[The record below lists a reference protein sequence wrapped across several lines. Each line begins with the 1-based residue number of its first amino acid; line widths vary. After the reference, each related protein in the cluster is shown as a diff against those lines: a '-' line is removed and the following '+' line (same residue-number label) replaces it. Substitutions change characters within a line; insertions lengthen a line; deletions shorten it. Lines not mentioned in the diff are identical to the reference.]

1 LVSEGCEQKEVHVKR
16 LSFVFA
22 VAAAIALVLPLIGSA
37 DPPIREFLPL
47 EDYTIEGQCPFDVDV
62 HVLAVNEYSK
72 TFSDGRTLIT
82 GKILLR
88 VSNAETGKSIKVNA
102 SGPGT
107 ITTDE
112 SGTVTYVIRGTSL
125 IGFDPGTFGPG
136 SPGLLEITKGLVVI
150 VFDADGTTT
159 YTKTSAATR
168 DACALLA

>member
-1 LVSEGCEQKEVHVKR
+1 MKR
-16 LSFVFA
+16 LSFLFALA
-22 VAAAIALVLPLIGSA
+22 VATTLAVPTTGSA
-37 DPPIREFLPL
+37 DPPTIEFLPL
-47 EDYTIEGQCPFDVDV
+47 EDFSIVGQCPFDVDV

-72 TFSDGRTLIT
+72 TFSNGQVLIT
-82 GKILLR
+82 GKVLLR

-112 SGTVTYVIRGTSL
+112 NGTVTYVIRGTSF

-150 VFDADGTTT
+150 VFHADGTTT
-159 YTKTSAATR
+159 YRKTSAATR